1 MFLNMSYVFI
11 KNVTE
16 LLIFFNKI
24 SSFFSAAFGL
34 LIVRM
39 YERVSICASS
49 ESNMQ
54 ILIVRYT
61 VISLVN
67 IYVFLKIGVSYND
80 LQNL

>member
-24 SSFFSAAFGL
+24 SSFFSAAVGL
-34 LIVRM
+34 LIVRI

>member
-1 MFLNMSYVFI
+1 MFLNMSYVFV